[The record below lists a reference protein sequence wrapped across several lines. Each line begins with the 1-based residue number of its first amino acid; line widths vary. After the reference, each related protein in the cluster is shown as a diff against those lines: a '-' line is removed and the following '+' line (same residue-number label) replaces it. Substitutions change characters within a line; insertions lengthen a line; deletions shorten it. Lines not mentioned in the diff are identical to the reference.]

1 MVLDT
6 RDIEDSATYFGFPV
20 STHKKSTALL
30 KNLVRNFFK
39 QKKYFFK
46 FWPYE
51 GVVGGVGGQKHVN
64 IVLGR
69 SHNSSDALN

>member
-6 RDIEDSATYFGFPV
+6 RDIEDSVTIFGFPV

-39 QKKYFFK
+39 QKIYFL
-46 FWPYE
+46 FWHNE
-51 GVVGGVGGQKHVN
+51 EVVGGVGSQKTC
-64 IVLGR
+64 
-69 SHNSSDALN
+69 